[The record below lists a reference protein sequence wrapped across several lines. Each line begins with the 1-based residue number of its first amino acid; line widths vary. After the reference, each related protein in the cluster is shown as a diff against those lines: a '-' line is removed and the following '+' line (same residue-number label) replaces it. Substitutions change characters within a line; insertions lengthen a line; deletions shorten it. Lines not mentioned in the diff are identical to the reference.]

1 VRAEAV
7 VLRLVALGVRLS
19 IDDFGTGYSS
29 LAYLK
34 QLPVDE
40 VKIDQS
46 FVRGMGVTS
55 LKDAAIVRSVI
66 DLGHNLGL
74 TVVAEGVEGAAVW
87 DLCWPL
93 RSSAPSLLSVPHH
106 GTGVIRRS
114 RHEFHAAVSAARADA
129 LAILARSS
137 RARMSQTVS
146 TPVCG
151 GYARGARL
159 PIVRAGSRG
168 TGTASCLYPWCPD
181 AESRWEG
188 KDPA

>member
-1 VRAEAV
+1 MSHLRG
-7 VLRLVALGVRLS
+7 VLCR
-19 IDDFGTGYSS
+19 IEDEDKQMTE
-29 LAYLK
+29 LASVD
-34 QLPVDE
+34 LP
-40 VKIDQS
+40 
-46 FVRGMGVTS
+46 
-55 LKDAAIVRSVI
+55 
-66 DLGHNLGL
+66 
-74 TVVAEGVEGAAVW
+74 
-87 DLCWPL
+87 LCWPL

-188 KDPA
+188 KDESVTPFLFVGHRWLPRGPRAGGAGAASQGARRCAQQGAADPPWSPAGGLTQGVL